1 MGPTCVLLNP
11 NGCLGPEPEP
21 TRMGWKMMPQEPAY
35 VAVDVSKA
43 TLEIGEPELDRTWSL
58 SNEPKGW
65 RKLIAWIEKLGRP
78 VVVGLEPSGGY
89 ERGLVEALLEAG
101 IDVRWCDPARVR
113 ALAKAL
119 GAPAKTDRI
128 DVGMIRRFLSQ
139 TGGRPVRRDRER
151 DALRASL
158 SARRAAQEAAQ
169 ALEAQA
175 QALPEGPARQA
186 LAALAAQ
193 ARLTMKA
200 QERAAIAL
208 IRASQALCPTWRR
221 LQTAPGVGPLVAAE
235 LLAHMPELG
244 AVGGK
249 AIAKLA
255 GLAPFIRRSGQW
267 QGRAVCSGGRPRPR
281 QLLYLAVI
289 TCLRGSSQTKAA
301 YQHLVA
307 AGKPPKLAITA
318 CMRRLLVTLNAMI
331 RDQADWRPA

>member
-1 MGPTCVLLNP
+1 LGPTCVLLNP

-58 SNEPKGW
+58 SNGPKGW
-65 RKLIAWIEKLGRP
+65 GKLIAWIERFGRP

-128 DVGMIRRFLSQ
+128 DVGMIRRFLAQ

-208 IRASQALCPTWRR
+208 VRASQALSSTWRR

-244 AVGGK
+244 AVSSK

-289 TCLRGSSQTKAA
+289 TCLRGSSPTKAT

>member
-58 SNEPKGW
+58 SNEPRGW
-65 RKLIAWIEKLGRP
+65 RELIAWIERLGRP